1 MTANLAKITF
11 SAKKNSNTRAPQS
24 FFVNFIYLTARH
36 ESDGRPFGG
45 TFMVLRLF
53 SSQNATYLKYFAYFC
68 DRFYSRHTYIT
79 YKELKSP
86 SLATSVAKSPSF
98 ALSAF
103 PVVTLLVLLVGVVV
117 FIGADAISDL
127 SPWALLASAII
138 AVALSAFSGTLCR
151 RGLTVGFRRS
161 ARQILPAVPML
172 VFIAMVSTTWML
184 SGVVPT
190 LIDFGM
196 RILNPTFFLVT
207 TCAVCAV
214 ISVLTGSS
222 WSTIAT
228 IGVAFMGIGT
238 VMGFHPGWVA
248 GAIISGAYFGDK
260 VSPLSDTTVVA
271 SSACGV
277 DLFDHIRYLMLT
289 AIPAMGLALLAF
301 LIAGLCIDASPA
313 ESAGDMLGLINRT
326 FVITPWTLVIPAVT
340 LTMIAFRVNTLL
352 TLLISSMLGLAGIF
366 IFQPGI
372 TAMLAGGES
381 FADYAGMTLRL
392 LWSETAFDTG
402 HETFDSLVGTGGIT
416 GMLPTIAL
424 VLCAMTFGTAMI
436 GTGMLGVL
444 THKITARLKSR
455 FAIVGSTVGG
465 GLFINSCTA
474 DQYLSLIIG
483 GNMFRNVYRRFGLE
497 SRLLSRTLEDSV
509 SVTSVLIPWNS
520 CGVTQSTVLGVSTLT
535 YLPFCVFNYLSPVM
549 SLVMAFT
556 GFKIKQTYA
565 SYRLQVK
572 S

>member
-1 MTANLAKITF
+1 M
-11 SAKKNSNTRAPQS
+11 KNIP
-24 FFVNFIYLTARH
+24 
-36 ESDGRPFGG
+36 
-45 TFMVLRLF
+45 
-53 SSQNATYLKYFAYFC
+53 
-68 DRFYSRHTYIT
+68 
-79 YKELKSP
+79 
-86 SLATSVAKSPSF
+86 LATSVAKSPSF
-98 ALSAF
+98 ALSVL
-103 PVVTLLVLLVGVVV
+103 PVGTLLALLIGVVV
-117 FIGADAISDL
+117 FVGADAISAL
-127 SPWALLASAII
+127 SPWALLASAILAI
-138 AVALSAFSGTLCR
+138 ALSAISGSLGR
-151 RGLTVGFRRS
+151 RGLVVGFRRS

-190 LIDFGM
+190 LIDYGLRM
-196 RILNPTFFLVT
+196 LNPTFFLVT

-289 AIPAMGLALLAF
+289 AIPAMGLALVTF

-313 ESAGDMLGLINRT
+313 ESAADMLGQLNAT
-326 FVITPWTLVIPAVT
+326 FTISPWTLIIPAVT
-340 LTMIAFRVNTLL
+340 LTLIACRVPTLI
-352 TLLISSMLGLAGIF
+352 TLFISAMLGLAGIF
-366 IFQPGI
+366 VFQPGI
-372 TAMLAGGES
+372 MAMLTDGTS
-381 FADYAGMTLRL
+381 IADYSAMAARL
-392 LWSETAFDTG
+392 LWTETAFNTG
-402 HETFDSLVGTGGIT
+402 HATFDSLVATGGIT

-436 GTGMLGVL
+436 GTGMLSSI
-444 THKITARLKSR
+444 TQKITSRLKSR

-465 GLFINSCTA
+465 GLFINGCTA

-497 SRLLSRTLEDSV
+497 PRLLSRTLEDSV

-535 YLPFCVFNYLSPVM
+535 YLPFCVFNYLSPIM
-549 SLVMAFT
+549 SLVMAIT
-556 GFKIKQTYA
+556 GFKIKQA
-565 SYRLQVK
+565 AHVRMRLSLQQK
-572 S
+572 A

>member
-1 MTANLAKITF
+1 MA
-11 SAKKNSNTRAPQS
+11 
-24 FFVNFIYLTARH
+24 
-36 ESDGRPFGG
+36 
-45 TFMVLRLF
+45 
-53 SSQNATYLKYFAYFC
+53 
-68 DRFYSRHTYIT
+68 
-79 YKELKSP
+79 KSP
-86 SLATSVAKSPSF
+86 SLIIS
-98 ALSAF
+98 AL
-103 PVVTLLVLLVGVVV
+103 PVVTLLALLVGVVAFV
-117 FIGADAISDL
+117 GADAISDL
-127 SPWALLASAII
+127 SPWALLASATLAIC
-138 AVALSAFSGTLCR
+138 LSAFSGTLCR

-184 SGVVPT
+184 SGV
-190 LIDFGM
+190 
-196 RILNPTFFLVT
+196 
-207 TCAVCAV
+207 CAVNA
-214 ISVLTGSS
+214 VLTGSS

-289 AIPAMGLALLAF
+289 AIPAMGLALLTF
-301 LIAGLCIDASPA
+301 FIAGLCINASPA
-313 ESAGDMLGLINRT
+313 ESAGDMIGLINET
-326 FVITPWTLVIPAVT
+326 FTITPWTLVIPAIT
-340 LTMIAFRVNTLL
+340 LTLIALRVPTLI
-352 TLLISSMLGLAGIF
+352 TLFISSMLGLAGIF

-372 TAMLAGGES
+372 TAMLSEGTS
-381 FADYAGMTLRL
+381 FADYADMTLHL
-392 LWSETAFDTG
+392 LWTETAFNTG
-402 HETFDSLVGTGGIT
+402 HETFDSLVATGGIT
-416 GMLPTIAL
+416 GMLSTIAL

-455 FAIVGSTVGG
+455 SAIVGTTVGG

-535 YLPFCVFNYLSPVM
+535 YLPFCVFNYLSPIM

-556 GFKIKQTYA
+556 GFKIKQTVSA
-565 SYRLQVK
+565 YRLQVAK
-572 S
+572 H

>member
-1 MTANLAKITF
+1 M
-11 SAKKNSNTRAPQS
+11 
-24 FFVNFIYLTARH
+24 
-36 ESDGRPFGG
+36 
-45 TFMVLRLF
+45 
-53 SSQNATYLKYFAYFC
+53 
-68 DRFYSRHTYIT
+68 
-79 YKELKSP
+79 
-86 SLATSVAKSPSF
+86 AKSPSF
-98 ALSAF
+98 ALSAL
-103 PVVTLLVLLVGVVV
+103 PIVTLLVSLTAIVAFV
-117 FIGADAISDL
+117 GADAISDL
-127 SPWALLASAII
+127 SPWVLLGSAILAI
-138 AVALSAFSGTLCR
+138 ALSALTRTLCR

-196 RILNPTFFLVT
+196 RIIDPTFFLVT
-207 TCAVCAV
+207 ACAVCAV

-271 SSACGV
+271 SSTCGV

-289 AIPAMGLALLAF
+289 AIPAMGLALLTF
-301 LIAGLCIDASPA
+301 LVAGLCIDASPA
-313 ESAGDMLGLINRT
+313 ESAGEMLGLINAT
-326 FVITPWTLVIPAVT
+326 FNITPWTLVIPAIT
-340 LTMIAFRVNTLL
+340 LTLIALRVPTLL
-352 TLLISSMLGLAGIF
+352 TLFISSMLGLAGIF
-366 IFQPGI
+366 VFQPGI
-372 TAMLAGGES
+372 TAMLAGGDSAAE
-381 FADYAGMTLRL
+381 YIGMITRL
-392 LWSETAFDTG
+392 LWTETTFDTG
-402 HETFDSLVGTGGIT
+402 HATFDSLVATGGIT
-416 GMLPTIAL
+416 GMIPTIVL

-444 THKITARLKSR
+444 THRITSRLRGR
-455 FAIVGSTVGG
+455 FAIVGTTVGG
-465 GLFINSCTA
+465 GLFINGCTA

-483 GNMFRNVYRRFGLE
+483 GNMFRNAYRRVGLE
-497 SRLLSRTLEDSV
+497 PRLLSRTLEDSV

-535 YLPFCVFNYLSPVM
+535 YLPFCVFNYLSPIM
-549 SLVMAFT
+549 SLLMAFT
-556 GFKIKQTYA
+556 GFKIKQTVFHKY
-565 SYRLQVK
+565 SLDTRG
-572 S
+572 